1 MSITNAHTVSGAG
14 RTIRASSDIRP
25 VRVSASEIKEAWKRL
40 QREKPEK
47 YGTAARSPRWRLNQ
61 V

>member
-47 YGTAARSPRWRLNQ
+47 YGPLTRNPRWRLNP